1 MPQFRVPNRN
11 DRFGFNLSLDARITE
26 FKLSNTADLIGNLIL
41 VGVDPEDAKRFRNSN
56 LVTVI
61 LDWVGF
67 DEECQTYALTAM
79 ISSGDGLCATM
90 EIQAPASER
99 LQLDMKAAL
108 MEEWADVTVTRL
120 KEFGFGNP
128 WI

>member
-67 DEECQTYALTAM
+67 DEECQIYGLTAM

-90 EIQAPASER
+90 EIQVPASER

-108 MEEWADVTVTRL
+108 MEEWVDVTVTRL